1 MHLTKQDFSFKD
13 AECKGEKVKSLRE
26 TNLFL
31 SLVLSCNSD
40 PMVMVQGNLKAP
52 TSLNKSEKGKRM
64 KATKTNKSQPE
75 EYPRH
80 SGSTHPP

>member
-13 AECKGEKVKSLRE
+13 AKREKVKSLRE

-52 TSLNKSEKGKRM
+52 TSLNKPKEGN
-64 KATKTNKSQPE
+64 A
-75 EYPRH
+75 
-80 SGSTHPP
+80 